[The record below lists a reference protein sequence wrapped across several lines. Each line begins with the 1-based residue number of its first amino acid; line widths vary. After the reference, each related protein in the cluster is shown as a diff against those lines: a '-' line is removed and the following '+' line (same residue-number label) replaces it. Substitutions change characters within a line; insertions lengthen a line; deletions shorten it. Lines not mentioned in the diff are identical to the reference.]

1 MLALHLCYTI
11 LPYAPNEAYII
22 AVKFMAI
29 VFLSHPMCTRQH
41 VSQEP
46 TVTEQLDQSLNRVS
60 FTPSGQYVAVGDE
73 VGKITVFELGEELH
87 TPHPDEWTRLQQLLM
102 DISEQS
108 QVDNV
113 ATKQEP
119 AT

>member
-1 MLALHLCYTI
+1 
-11 LPYAPNEAYII
+11 
-22 AVKFMAI
+22 
-29 VFLSHPMCTRQH
+29 MCTQN

-46 TVTEQLDQSLNRVS
+46 TVMEQLDQSLNRVS
-60 FTPSGQYVAVGDE
+60 FTPSGQYVAIGDE
-73 VGKITVFELGEELH
+73 VGKITVFELGEELY

-108 QVDNV
+108 QMDNV

-119 AT
+119 TT

>member
-1 MLALHLCYTI
+1 VHT
-11 LPYAPNEAYII
+11 
-22 AVKFMAI
+22 
-29 VFLSHPMCTRQH
+29 TT

-108 QVDNV
+108 QMDNV

-119 AT
+119 TT